1 MKSYY
6 EFNYGEELF
15 GGMKKAADGVKTV
28 WNLGKLVHN
37 ANKAYKNGDFH
48 KGLDVADKVVDTVRH
63 VLGVKP
69 SEAEAKAAAKAA
81 AKKASDK
88 WKVRTAL
95 GVGGT
100 AGALGGTAYLS
111 HQFLSDKDE
120 H

>member
-1 MKSYY
+1 MKNYY

-15 GGMKKAADGVKTV
+15 DGIKTV
-28 WNLGKLVHN
+28 YKAGKFLHN
-37 ANKAYKNGDFH
+37 AHKAYKNGDVS
-48 KGLDVADKVVDTVRH
+48 KGLDVISKITDIAHHALVGK
-63 VLGVKP
+63 
-69 SEAEAKAAAKAA
+69 SAEAEAKAAAKAA
-81 AKKASDK
+81 AKKAADR